1 MRKTFSHLV
10 IIIGVLVAVAGLA
23 VVVRLVNRSNSTTNR
38 QAGPNSSR
46 VSVITLLQAHGGR
59 GDREWKRF
67 KQEGTLSYH
76 IEASAGPQ
84 PQFERKLSLST
95 DGPVVKYDRATLN
108 INQSY
113 LFNGNTLVRTT
124 FQAGTQLDVKTV
136 DGTEAASIKFQIA
149 TFGLLPILKR
159 LSDPAAQVSFVG
171 ATKEGD
177 RFQVKTGGGSWY
189 FYTNSKH
196 LIHRLEIGEIN
207 ITYDAYR
214 TVDGLT
220 LPFYQNVRK
229 GKTLL
234 YEIKFDAFE
243 LSPVFGS
250 GFFKT

>member
-1 MRKTFSHLV
+1 MRKTFSYHAM
-10 IIIGVLVAVAGLA
+10 IIGMLFAAVGLVA
-23 VVVRLVNRSNSTTNR
+23 VVRLVNQSNSTTNR
-38 QAGPNSSR
+38 QAVPSSIS
-46 VSVITLLQAHGGR
+46 VSILTLLQAHGGR
-59 GDREWKRF
+59 GDREWTRF
-67 KQEGTLSYH
+67 RQEGTLKYH
-76 IEASAGPQ
+76 MDVSTGPQ
-84 PQFERKLSLST
+84 RQFERKLSFST
-95 DGPVVKYDRATLN
+95 DGPVLRYDRATLN
-108 INQSY
+108 TNQSY
-113 LFNGNTLVRTT
+113 SFDGKTLVRTT
-124 FQAGTQLDVKTV
+124 FQAGAQLEVKTV
-136 DGTEAASIKFQIA
+136 DGMEAASIKFQIA

-189 FYTNSKH
+189 FYTNSNH
-196 LIHRLEIGEIN
+196 LIDRLEISEIN
-207 ITYDAYR
+207 ITYDDYR

>member
-1 MRKTFSHLV
+1 MKKTFSHLV
-10 IIIGVLVAVAGLA
+10 IIIGVLAAVAGLA
-23 VVVRLVNRSNSTTNR
+23 AVVRLVNRSNSATVRKAGTN
-38 QAGPNSSR
+38 
-46 VSVITLLQAHGGR
+46 SVQGSVLTLLQTHGGR
-59 GDREWKRF
+59 GDRGWTRF
-67 KQEGTLSYH
+67 RQQGTLSYH

-84 PQFERKLSLST
+84 SRFERKLNLST
-95 DGPVVKYDRATLN
+95 DGPVVRFDRATLN
-108 INQSY
+108 MNQSY
-113 LFNGNTLVRTT
+113 LFDGNTLVRTT
-124 FQAGTQLDVKTV
+124 FQAGTQLDVKPV
-136 DGTEAASIKFQIA
+136 DGTEAASIRFQIA

-171 ATKEGD
+171 AMKEGD

-189 FYTNSKH
+189 FYTNSNH
-196 LIHRLEIGEIN
+196 LIDRLEIGEIN
-207 ITYDAYR
+207 ITYDDYR

-243 LSPVFGS
+243 LGPVFGS